1 MLWSAHWALPPTNY
15 KLVKKKGEVHF
26 EKDENHGL
34 NDKNHGIN
42 DENNSVNDEDD
53 DLDVDGGDEN
63 HDDDGDDDV
72 NGDDDNVAAHLWV
85 WAFNSSKARVKGPW
99 ILLNALPSARDD
111 DDSR

>member
-1 MLWSAHWALPPTNY
+1 MVDNWSIISTALAGLWVS
-15 KLVKKKGEVHF
+15 
-26 EKDENHGL
+26 DENHG
-34 NDKNHGIN
+34 
-42 DENNSVNDEDD
+42 VNDEDD
-53 DLDVDGGDEN
+53 DLDVDGDDEN

-111 DDSR
+111 DDGSCNNNVWPS